1 MPTSRPARLSVV
13 PVLLLWSSL
22 LSAQKPDT
30 TRSDTTRTDTT
41 RVTTLETIEVTGSIA
56 PTAGP
61 GIGSGVPARIST
73 VTGEAIDAWEPR
85 LLADALA
92 TQTGIS
98 LYDDLGSPFKL
109 NLSTRGFNVGPV
121 VGLPPGVSV
130 FLDGVRQNEP
140 DAAEVNFDLL
150 PMEHVQRVELLSG
163 SGSLLGPNSLGG
175 AVNLITRGGNGP
187 LAADAELSGGTYGS
201 YSAEASVGGRTARG
215 LDYYLGGGY
224 ENEDGWR
231 QATGAENLNGFMN
244 LGRRGPERGIS
255 FQAFGAE
262 SRAETAGSLP
272 ESIFLVSPR
281 TNFTI
286 GDFEDLNQLQASV
299 SGYAPIGQSKASF
312 TTYVRRTHAE
322 RFNVNQ
328 APDNNVRSFTT
339 NGTVGGNLDW
349 RWTTPRPNG
358 SLSLRLGADGAVN
371 RVHIQLL
378 EEDPVVPSNRTL
390 TTDVRSPSYD
400 VAGYALADLKISDVT
415 FSGGF
420 RYDYIHIPFEDQL
433 DPGADTANSFN
444 RLSPRGGVSLDVAPG
459 ASVYASVG
467 QSFRAPAI
475 LELACADET
484 AACPLPFALGDDPPL
499 NPVVGTTFEVGGQVV
514 RGPAIL
520 SASVYRTNVRD
531 DIFFIQSANA
541 VFEGFFDNIGNTRR
555 EGVEL
560 GVQVLPS
567 ERLSLYANY
576 AFTRATFRSAADIFS
591 IRSDSA
597 FAASPLAGE
606 NSVAPGDRLPLVPD
620 HQVKAGG
627 LLTLPAGLQ
636 FGVDARYTGR
646 QWLRGDEANETQPLG
661 GYFVANVRAGFSRAN
676 WEVSAVVTNLL
687 DSHRPIFGTFNENRQ
702 SGVLERFLT
711 PVNGRSFKLI
721 VRRGFGAER

>member
-1 MPTSRPARLSVV
+1 MLTRRLRAGT
-13 PVLLLWSSL
+13 PLVLLSMFPPILG
-22 LSAQKPDT
+22 AQQPDT
-30 TRSDTTRTDTT
+30 TTADSTQVTR
-41 RVTTLETIEVTGSIA
+41 LKTIEVTGSIA

-61 GIGSGVPARIST
+61 GIGSGIPARIST

-109 NLSTRGFNVGPV
+109 NMSTRGFNVGPV

-175 AVNLITRGGNGP
+175 AVNLITRRGDGP
-187 LAADAELSGGTYGS
+187 LSAEAELSGGTYGS
-201 YSAEASVGGRTARG
+201 YSAEASLGGRSRGG
-215 LDYYLGGGY
+215 LDYYLAGGY

-231 QATGAENLNGFMN
+231 QATGAENLNGFLN

-255 FQAFGAE
+255 LQAFGAE

-272 ESIFLVSPR
+272 ESIFEVAPR
-281 TNFTI
+281 TNFTV

-299 SGYAPIGQSKASF
+299 SGYTPIGRSRAAF

-328 APDNNVRSFTT
+328 APDDNIRSFTT
-339 NGTVGGNLDW
+339 NRTLGGNVDW

-378 EEDPVVPSNRTL
+378 EEDPVDVSSSTL
-390 TTDVRSPSYD
+390 TTDVQSPSFD
-400 VAGYALADLKISDVT
+400 VAGYALADLRISDVT

-420 RYDYIHIPFEDQL
+420 RFDYIRVPFEDQL
-433 DPGADTANSFN
+433 DPSADTTNSFN
-444 RLSPRGGVSLDVAPG
+444 RLSPRGGVSLDLASG
-459 ASVYASVG
+459 ASVYGSVG

-499 NPVVGTTFEVGGQVV
+499 APVVGTTFEVGGQLV
-514 RGPAIL
+514 RGAAIL
-520 SASVYRTNVRD
+520 NGSVYRTNVRD
-531 DIFFIQSANA
+531 DIFFIQSENA
-541 VFEGFFDNIGNTRR
+541 VFEGFFDNIGSTRR
-555 EGVEL
+555 QGVEL
-560 GVQVLPS
+560 GIQLLPS
-567 ERLSLYANY
+567 QRLSLYANY
-576 AFTRATFRSAADIFS
+576 AYTRATFQSAAQLFT
-591 IRSDSA
+591 IRADSA
-597 FAASPLAGE
+597 FASSPLAGP
-606 NSVAPGDRLPLVPD
+606 NAVDPGDRLPLVPD
-620 HQVKAGG
+620 HQIKAGV
-627 LLTLPAGLQ
+627 LVTLPVGLQ
-636 FGVDARYTGR
+636 LGIDARYTGG
-646 QWLRGDEANETQPLG
+646 QWFRGDEANETEPLG
-661 GYFVANVRAGFSRAN
+661 GYFLANLRAGFSRAS
-676 WEVSAVVTNLL
+676 WEISGVVTNLF
-687 DSHRPIFGTFNENRQ
+687 DSHRPVFGTFNENRQ
-702 SGVLERFLT
+702 TGVLERFLT
-711 PVNGRSFKLI
+711 PLNGRSFKLI
-721 VRRGFGAER
+721 VRRQFGSER

>member
-1 MPTSRPARLSVV
+1 MPTSALGAALAATVM
-13 PVLLLWSSL
+13 LTASL
-22 LSAQKPDT
+22 AAQQVDTLGRDT
-30 TRSDTTRTDTT
+30 TK
-41 RVTTLETIEVTGSIA
+41 VTTLETIEVTGSIA

-61 GIGSGVPARIST
+61 LIGSGIPARIST

-92 TQTGIS
+92 TQPGIS
-98 LYDDLGSPFKL
+98 IYDDLGTPFKL

-175 AVNLITRGGNGP
+175 AINLITRRGRGP
-187 LAADAELSGGTYGS
+187 LEAEAEISGGSFAS
-201 YSAEASVGGRTARG
+201 YSGEASLGGVSRG
-215 LDYYLGGGY
+215 GWDYYAAGGY

-231 QATGAENLNGFMN
+231 QATGAENLNGFVN

-272 ESIFLVSPR
+272 ESIFDSSPK
-281 TNFTI
+281 TNFTV
-286 GDFEDLNQLQASV
+286 GDFEDLNQLQGSV
-299 SGYAPIGQSKASF
+299 SGYTSLGSSRGAF
-312 TTYVRRTHAE
+312 TAYVRRTHAE

-349 RWTTPRPNG
+349 RYTQPRRNG
-358 SLSLRLGADGAVN
+358 SFSLRLGADGAVN
-371 RVHIQLL
+371 RVHIQLI
-378 EEDPVVPSNRTL
+378 EESPTDPADETL
-390 TTDVRSPSYD
+390 NTDVHSPSYD
-400 VAGYALADLKISDVT
+400 IAGYALADLRLNKVT

-420 RYDYIHIPFEDQL
+420 RFDEIHIPFENEL
-433 DPGADTANSFN
+433 DPSADTTSTFR
-444 RLSPRGGVSLDVAPG
+444 RLSPRGGVSLDVGPG
-459 ASVYASVG
+459 ASLYGSVG
-467 QSFRAPAI
+467 QSFRAPAV

-499 NPVVGTTFEVGGQVV
+499 DPVVATTFEVGGQLV

-520 SASVYRTNVRD
+520 NASVYRTNVRD
-531 DIFFIQSANA
+531 DISFIQSENA
-541 VFEGFFDNIGNTRR
+541 VFEGFFDNIGSTRR

-560 GVQVLPS
+560 GVQILPS

-576 AFTRATFRSAADIFS
+576 AFTRATFLDAAEIFS
-591 IRSDSA
+591 IRADSA
-597 FAASPLAGE
+597 FAGAPLSGG
-606 NSVAPGDRLPLVPD
+606 NDVVRGDRMPLVPV
-620 HQVKAGG
+620 HQVKLGG
-627 LLTLPAGLQ
+627 LLSLQSGLQ
-636 FGVDARYTGR
+636 MGADVRYTGR
-646 QWLRGDEANETQPLG
+646 QWLRGDEANETASLK
-661 GYFVANVRAGFSRAN
+661 GYTVANVRAGLSRAN
-676 WEVSAVVTNLL
+676 WELSVIVANAFNYQGA
-687 DSHRPIFGTFNENRQ
+687 IFGTFNENRQ
-702 SGVLERFLT
+702 SGALERFLT
-711 PVNGRSFKLI
+711 PMNARTFKVVL
-721 VRRGFGAER
+721 RRGFGGS